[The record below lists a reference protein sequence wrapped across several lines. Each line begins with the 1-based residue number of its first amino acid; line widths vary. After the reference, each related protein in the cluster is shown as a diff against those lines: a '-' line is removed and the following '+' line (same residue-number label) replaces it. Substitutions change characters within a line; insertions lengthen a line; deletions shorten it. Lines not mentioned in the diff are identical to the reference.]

1 MHPSNAFLH
10 DSLHV
15 PEHVR
20 VLLYDGVGQVPP
32 VVKDHVGLPRFP
44 TLVARGTGDAAVDAP
59 PEVLLLF
66 PLPRE
71 YRVSWK
77 VVKFLGMFDIK
88 KIFKLFLYKS
98 NKIKTTLQ

>member
-32 VVKDHVGLPRFP
+32 VVKDHVGLPWFA
-44 TLVARGTGDAAVDAP
+44 TLVALGTGDAAVDAP

-77 VVKFLGMFDIK
+77 VVKFSGMLDIK
-88 KIFKLFLYKS
+88 NYS
-98 NKIKTTLQ
+98 NFFCIK

>member
-1 MHPSNAFLH
+1 MHPGDALLH

-15 PEHVR
+15 PEHVW

-44 TLVARGTGDAAVDAP
+44 TLVALGTGDAAVDAP

-77 VVKFLGMFDIK
+77 VVKFSGMLDIK
-88 KIFKLFLYKS
+88 KYS
-98 NKIKTTLQ
+98 NFFYINQIK